1 MSRALDEIDDSVI
14 CPRKG
19 YSKARPQ
26 LCLDMYIKR
35 ADLCKECSCSSWKKS
50 LKTMSEACGKT
61 DDEILEICM
70 NGEIDK
76 VSSPVVNKRSLP
88 DVCLMDIS
96 MKKEKRGKR

>member
-1 MSRALDEIDDSVI
+1 
-14 CPRKG
+14 
-19 YSKARPQ
+19 
-26 LCLDMYIKR
+26 
-35 ADLCKECSCSSWKKS
+35 
-50 LKTMSEACGKT
+50 MSEACGKT